1 MYRNNRYRTHCC
13 GVSVLLSGICFCGES
28 LAIFC
33 KPHTVLIKVMRFCH
47 VKSMLVPENPFG
59 RCSP

>member
-13 GVSVLLSGICFCGES
+13 GVSVLLSGICFCGGN
-28 LAIFC
+28 LDAFH
-33 KPHTVLIKVMRFCH
+33 KPHAVLIKVMWFCH
-47 VKSMLVPENPFG
+47 VKSTLVPGNQFG